1 MTHYGVVGAM
11 TAADLDL
18 PALCAADHVHIS
30 GFYNFKGETAL
41 SSERNIWTRVECL
54 DHQDLVASEPEPG
67 PIAAPEPKLAPKPS
81 SPCVWLEP

>member
-41 SSERNIWTRVECL
+41 SSKRNIWTRVECL
-54 DHQDLVASEPEPG
+54 DHQTWWL
-67 PIAAPEPKLAPKPS
+67 PS
-81 SPCVWLEP
+81 RSRGRLRRRNQS